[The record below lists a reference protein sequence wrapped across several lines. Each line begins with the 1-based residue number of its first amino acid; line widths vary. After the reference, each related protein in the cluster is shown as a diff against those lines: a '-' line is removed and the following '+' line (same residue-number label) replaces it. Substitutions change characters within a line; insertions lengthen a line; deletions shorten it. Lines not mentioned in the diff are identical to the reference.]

1 MNLHSAFDYIPPW
14 RDLNFD
20 EVASSK
26 TITVMSE
33 EGEVVKQEESI
44 PPTEDL
50 DVITPVSDLSNPK
63 RIIWVVTTASLPWMT
78 GTAVNPL
85 LRALYLTRGR
95 PKDYVTLMI
104 PWLKDEKSR
113 IQLYGKDKAFA
124 DSGEQEA
131 WIREFCRERA
141 NCREEEKNLRIQFYP
156 SMYQQSFGS
165 IFPLV
170 DICNL
175 IPYAEA
181 DVAILEEPEH
191 LNWIRVPGVGV
202 ADESPE
208 EAKKHEDPEH
218 RDMRQLGWAHK
229 FRHVVGILHTNYG
242 AYMKDY
248 AMGASIVAAPAITL
262 LSSIVVRAYCHR
274 VIRLSDVLPSL
285 APNKEVTCNVHGVR
299 SEFLE
304 PAVISKEESPDA
316 PFASVYF
323 IGKVIWAKGFDKV
336 LEVQELYKKE
346 TGNYFAMDIYGGG
359 NDEKAISRALLGRR
373 NKHPDEVKG
382 EVDAKQ
388 ASEEPT
394 EEDLK
399 ALSVFNSELSLR
411 SMVAE
416 KLELAADQQSIEV
429 TPSEDGIAGEATQVD
444 ERCTSPTPDATER
457 CTSPFA
463 IIRERCTSPF
473 SNIRERCTSPFSNI
487 SERSTSPYPQSA
499 ENGSNPLSIISGIS
513 GKTLSTGRA
522 ASQAIYKLGDKMVKA
537 GIAMSFTD
545 NVSEEDPEP
554 QNDKALDSKTK
565 KKFFDPPKSRYEFR
579 KHPIPARF
587 LGVKDHAL
595 MRDIPQ
601 HKIFLNMSTTEVLC
615 TTTAE
620 ALAMGK
626 FAVIPNHRKL
636 CDVF

>member
-1 MNLHSAFDYIPPW
+1 
-14 RDLNFD
+14 
-20 EVASSK
+20 
-26 TITVMSE
+26 MSE
-33 EGEVVKQEESI
+33 EREEAKQDELVE
-44 PPTEDL
+44 PAEPAEDL
-50 DVITPVSDLSNPK
+50 DVITPISDLSNPK
-63 RIIWVVTTASLPWMT
+63 RIIWVVTTAALPWMT

-95 PKDYVTLMI
+95 PKGYVTLMI

-124 DSGEQEA
+124 DSGEQES

-141 NCREEEKNLRIQFYP
+141 GCREEEKNLRIQFYP
-156 SMYQQSFGS
+156 SMYQQAFGS

-175 IPYAEA
+175 IPDAEA

-191 LNWIRVPGVGV
+191 LNWIRVPGAGV
-202 ADESPE
+202 VDESPE
-208 EAKKHEDPEH
+208 ELKKHEDPEH

-229 FRHVVGILHTNYG
+229 FRHVVGILHTNYS

-248 AMGASIVAAPAITL
+248 AMGASLVAAPAITL

-274 VIRLSDVLPSL
+274 VIRLSAVLPSL

-304 PAVISKEESPDA
+304 PAITPKEDILDA

-336 LEVQELYKKE
+336 LELQKLYKKV

-373 NKHPDEVKG
+373 NKNPDEVKD

-399 ALSVFNSELSLR
+399 ALSVFDSHLTLR

-416 KLELAADQQSIEV
+416 KLELATDQQSIEV
-429 TPSEDGIAGEATQVD
+429 TPSESGIAEDATQID
-444 ERCTSPTPDATER
+444 LRHTNPPPEASKR
-457 CTSPFA
+457 CTSPFE
-463 IIRERCTSPF
+463 IIRERCSSPF
-473 SNIRERCTSPFSNI
+473 SNIRERCSSPFSNI
-487 SERSTSPYPQSA
+487 SERSTSPYPQSG

-513 GKTLSTGRA
+513 GKTISTGRA

-537 GIAMSFTD
+537 GIAMSFT
-545 NVSEEDPEP
+545 EDIPAEDCES
-554 QNDKALDSKTK
+554 QSDKAIDSKTK

-579 KHPIPARF
+579 KHPVPARF

-595 MRDIPQ
+595 MRDIPE

-626 FAVIPNHRKL
+626 FAIIPKHRKF
-636 CDVF
+636 CRVFCKSWRGCLVTHY